1 MAKKSF
7 NWLQVALL
15 KIVII
20 TDRLNSMMRLALVR
34 GSMKELQVPRKKK
47 RHKGWP
53 KGKVFGVLLFVAIL
67 LVAYGAWRYSQQ
79 SSHTNEGLLTDIDG
93 NKFSLEDFRGKV
105 LILDLFATWCQPCL
119 QQIPQLAEIYG
130 KYDHDK
136 VVIIS
141 ISSPSDNEE
150 HLRQFRDEHQM
161 SWRVARDTAGVF
173 DKYNV
178 VYIPTIVILDQNGA
192 VYYINEGLTDAA
204 TLSEKMDFLL
214 A

>member
-1 MAKKSF
+1 
-7 NWLQVALL
+7 
-15 KIVII
+15 
-20 TDRLNSMMRLALVR
+20 
-34 GSMKELQVPRKKK
+34 MKELQVPRKKK

-53 KGKVFGVLLFVAIL
+53 KGKVFGVLFCIVAIL
-67 LVAYGAWRYSQQ
+67 LVAYGAWQYSQQ

-105 LILDLFATWCQPCL
+105 VILDLFATWCQPCL

-130 KYDHDK
+130 KYDHDE
-136 VVIIS
+136 VIIIS

-178 VYIPTIVILDQNGA
+178 VYIPTIAILDQNGA
-192 VYYINEGLTDAA
+192 VYYINEGLTDAS
-204 TLSEKMDFLL
+204 TLSSKIDFLL
-214 A
+214 G